1 MTQIN
6 DVKEDFNFGDKIYL
20 NNASVSLVPKPAIK
34 AMNNFLIQYN
44 ALGADSKTCD
54 SYVNDKLINTRKII
68 SKLINCKPEELVLV
82 NSTTDGIN
90 IVANGLNLTSSS
102 NIITRGGAHE
112 HHANYYPW
120 LNLGKIGTQV
130 KNLKIDE
137 NGVFDLVQLENFID
151 KETKLVSLSHALYN
165 TGAIL
170 PVEEAGIILSERFIP
185 FLVDAAQTVGC
196 LNSIDVRSIKCDF
209 AAFTGA
215 KWLCGPMGTG
225 ILYCK
230 KESAHLLTPDRIGGE
245 SAMIYDDDKLIYK
258 DIPSKFQTG
267 FRNYVGMVGLAA
279 SAEYLSNVGFS
290 NIRNH
295 IMNLAQIMREELTN
309 MSNVTIHGPEDPKLR
324 TSIVSFTTSKSADD
338 LVKQLESQGI
348 VLATREIYDK
358 KIVRASPHFFNTE
371 EEILHVTSVIKTI
384 IK

>member
-6 DVKEDFNFGDKIYL
+6 DVKEDFNFGNKIYL
-20 NNASVSLVPKPAIK
+20 NNASVSLVPKPAIE
-34 AMNNFLIQYN
+34 AMNDFLTQYN
-44 ALGADSKTCD
+44 TLGADSKTCD
-54 SYVNDKLINTRKII
+54 SYVNDKLANTRRII
-68 SKLINCKPEELVLV
+68 SRLINCKPEELVLV
-82 NSTTDGIN
+82 QSTTDGIN
-90 IVANGLNLTSSS
+90 IVANGLNLTPSS

-120 LNLGKIGTQV
+120 LNLGKMGTQI
-130 KNLKIDE
+130 KSLEIDE

-151 KETKLVSLSHALYN
+151 TETKLVSLSHALYN

-170 PVEEAGIILSERFIP
+170 PVEEAGIILSKRSIP

-196 LNSIDVRSIKCDF
+196 LDAINVRSIKCDF

-230 KESAHLLTPDRIGGE
+230 KESAHLLNPDRIGGE
-245 SAMIYDDDKLIYK
+245 SAMIYDDDKLAYK

-279 SAEYLSNVGFS
+279 SAEYLSNIGFN
-290 NIRNH
+290 NIRNN
-295 IMNLAQIMREELTN
+295 IMNLAQIIREELSN
-309 MSNVTIHGPEDPKLR
+309 MNDIIIHGPEDPKLR
-324 TSIVSFTTSKSADD
+324 TSIISFTTSGSADD
-338 LVKQLESQGI
+338 LVKQLELKGI

-358 KIVRASPHFFNTE
+358 KIVRISPHFFNTE
-371 EEILHVTSVIKTI
+371 EEILHVTSVIKAI
-384 IK
+384 IE